1 MVTETQ
7 CLVIQMDKEEVTKE
21 AVVVEVA
28 GVEEE
33 AAVVE
38 EVAEVAVVAEE
49 TVVVDVAVAVEKDHL
64 LRENNLA
71 KINEHDQMNNRMD
84 TIKTSK
90 TRRGEIFKPVS
101 FVCSSIV
108 SWNPTKKWHSS
119 HRASN

>member
-1 MVTETQ
+1 
-7 CLVIQMDKEEVTKE
+7 MDKEEVAKE

-33 AAVVE
+33 IAVVE

-71 KINEHDQMNNRMD
+71 LICPYLFPERDEVANTEWEREMCQH
-84 TIKTSK
+84 TSK
-90 TRRGEIFKPVS
+90 RR
-101 FVCSSIV
+101 
-108 SWNPTKKWHSS
+108 
-119 HRASN
+119 